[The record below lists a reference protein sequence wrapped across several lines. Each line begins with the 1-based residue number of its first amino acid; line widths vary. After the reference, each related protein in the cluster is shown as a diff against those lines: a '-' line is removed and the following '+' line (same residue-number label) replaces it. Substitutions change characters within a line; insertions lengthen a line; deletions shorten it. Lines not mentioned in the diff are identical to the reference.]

1 MFPGRGLG
9 PRLRA
14 VLFVKP
20 CPQFGQWWE
29 RDAALVVPPPWCA
42 PPILFEMASYHG
54 RRGVLQIRDKVAG
67 GDIETLV
74 VRLTGRDG
82 DVWKGQVGARK
93 LTIASEML
101 NQQIYTSPTVCLL
114 FSEGL
119 RLRDLPDIKIR
130 EISFLQK
137 KQ

>member
-1 MFPGRGLG
+1 M
-9 PRLRA
+9 
-14 VLFVKP
+14 
-20 CPQFGQWWE
+20 
-29 RDAALVVPPPWCA
+29 VPPPFCA
-42 PPILFEMASYHG
+42 PPILLRWRPTTVDAVCFNPGQGCG
-54 RRGVLQIRDKVAG
+54 RRHRNPYYPPHR
-67 GDIETLV
+67 T
-74 VRLTGRDG
+74 DG

-101 NQQIYTSPTVCLL
+101 NQQNYTSPTVCLL